1 MSDFVTT
8 KNNSPIHLLVVS
20 SLTAMNM
27 LILPVL
33 STESLV
39 KVTGSSSTED
49 EQQLALD
56 EQLMLDREAYTHGS
70 QY

>member
-1 MSDFVTT
+1 
-8 KNNSPIHLLVVS
+8 
-20 SLTAMNM
+20 MNM

-56 EQLMLDREAYTHGS
+56 EQSMLDREAYTHGS